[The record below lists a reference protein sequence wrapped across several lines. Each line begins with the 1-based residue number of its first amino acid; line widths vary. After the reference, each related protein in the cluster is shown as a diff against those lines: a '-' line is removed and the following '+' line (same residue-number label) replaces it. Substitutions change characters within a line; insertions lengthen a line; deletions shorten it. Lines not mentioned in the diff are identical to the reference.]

1 MNSPRHIREWVS
13 GSAVHAELVDL
24 NVRSVGLP
32 DLPEF
37 YNPTKQHLDAQ
48 WREVHGRYRHLLSG
62 WVVEGVDPATGDPM
76 GWRRFKPDHPR
87 TDAKTGKPQKYENA
101 PGQPSRATFLAVP
114 RHCAQLVADRCKV
127 PLPENYLPGDFWL
140 WVIGNNIP
148 IVLTEGEK
156 KAGTLIT
163 LGYAAIGL
171 PGINSGYRSKDAE
184 GNQIAAYLIPDLLHF
199 CTLGRDVRICFD
211 YETNP
216 DKRQNVRRAAI
227 KLGQLFSKAGCVVKV
242 CILPGSEKGVD
253 DFVVAGGN
261 FDLVYN
267 HGITLDAVEGLELWD
282 LTYTP
287 AQVITLLY
295 IEGVEYPGAG
305 LAAVKS
311 AKGTGKTKQLIPIVE
326 KAHAEGRRVLV
337 LTHRISLGRAICKRL
352 GIAWVDEVC
361 TAGEGDLLGF
371 GLCVDSLHPLS
382 KAKFKSE
389 EWRGAVVILDECEQ
403 VIWHMLAST
412 TCQKERVSI
421 LDTFGTLLQT
431 VLNSGGLVLLQDA
444 DLSDVS
450 INFVREWTGHEA
462 APWLL
467 LNKWQAEPWQVT
479 HFDDSKPDALIAQVD
494 EMIAAGQRLYVAVDA
509 QKAKSPWSTQS
520 LERRWATQ
528 SKSLRILRID
538 SETVADPNHPAYGCV
553 DHLDEMITDYDLVI
567 VSPSVGTGVSIDV
580 RGHFDTVIGIFQGT
594 VGDTD
599 IRQALARVR
608 EAVPR
613 LVWCARYGL
622 GKIGNHSPQYKIL
635 DKWARTTNT
644 KVAELLEATFD
655 IDKASDPVCL
665 RAWAKMGARLNA
677 SHLRLRAR
685 LIEALADEGHIIT
698 TAGKLDAESRKAI
711 RIQQSEISEELTI
724 EQTEA
729 VAAAEPID
737 RAQAEKLA
745 DQTTK
750 TTDERHQLERQRVA
764 DRYGIE
770 VTPDLVRKNRDGWHP
785 LIRLHYL
792 VLAGLELAKSMD
804 RKKLADG
811 LAVGEGKLHTPDLK
825 LSTGKVVALK
835 SLGVLGFADPDK
847 LWKADSPEVMA
858 LHKRAVQHRWQIK
871 DHLGITVRP
880 EASPM
885 ETLGRL
891 LGLMGLSMT
900 CVKREGSRDNRQR
913 VYQFVSPTD
922 GRERVFE
929 QWRRR
934 DEAVPDEADPLFGR
948 MAA

>member
-1 MNSPRHIREWVS
+1 MISPRHIKEWVS

-24 NVRSVGLP
+24 NIRSVGLP

-37 YNPTKQHLDAQ
+37 YNPTRQHLDAQ

-62 WVVEGVDPATGDPM
+62 QRIEGVEPATGQPI
-76 GWRRFKPDHPR
+76 GWPRFKPDSPR
-87 TDAKTGKPQKYENA
+87 TIDGKPAKYESP
-101 PGQPSRATFLAVP
+101 PGVPSRAFFAAVP
-114 RHCAQLVADRCKV
+114 KHLAQIVADRYQV
-127 PLPENYLPGDFWL
+127 PLPDEYLPGDFWL
-140 WVIGNNIP
+140 WVICNNIA
-148 IVLTEGEK
+148 IILTEGEK

-163 LGYAAIGL
+163 LGYAAVGL
-171 PGINSGYRSKDAE
+171 PGINSGYRTKDAE
-184 GNQIAAYLIPDLLHF
+184 GNQIAAHLIPDLLHF

-211 YETNP
+211 HETKAE
-216 DKRQNVRRAAI
+216 KRQNVRRAATR
-227 KLGQLFSKAGCVVKV
+227 LGQLFSKAGCVVKV
-242 CILPGSEKGVD
+242 CHLPGPEKGVD

-267 HGITLDAVEGLELWD
+267 HAIALDAVEGLELWD

-287 AQVITLLY
+287 SQVITLPY
-295 IEGVEYPGAG
+295 IEGVEYPRAG

-352 GIAWVDEVC
+352 GFAWVDEVR

-371 GLCVDSLHPLS
+371 GLCVDSLRPLS
-382 KAKFKSE
+382 KAKFNPN

-421 LDTFGTLLQT
+421 LDTFRSLLQT

-450 INFVREWTGHEA
+450 ISFVREWTGYEA

-479 HFDDSKPDALIAQVD
+479 HFDDSKPDALVAQVD
-494 EMIAAGQRLYVAVDA
+494 EMISAGQRLYVAVDA

-553 DHLDEMITDYDLVI
+553 DHLDDVITDYDLVI

-580 RGHFDTVIGIFQGT
+580 RGHFDAVIGIFQGT

-613 LVWCARYGL
+613 LVWCALYGL
-622 GKIGNHSPQYKIL
+622 GKVGNHSTQWKALGNWANKTNSTIL
-635 DKWARTTNT
+635 Q
-644 KVAELLEATFD
+644 LIQATFD
-655 IDKASDPVCL
+655 IEKGTDPVCL
-665 RAWAKMGARLNA
+665 RTWAKMGARLNA

-698 TAGKLDAESRKAI
+698 TAGKLDAETRKAI
-711 RIQQSEISEELTI
+711 RLEQSEISQELTI

-764 DRYGIE
+764 ERYGIE

-825 LSTGKVVALK
+825 FSTGKVAAMQ
-835 SLGVLGFADPDK
+835 SLGVLNFADPDK
-847 LWKADSPEVMA
+847 QWTATSPEVVA
-858 LHKRAVQHRWQIK
+858 LHEKAVHCRRQIK
-871 DHLGITVRP
+871 DHLGILLRP
-880 EASPM
+880 DASPM

-891 LGLMGLSMT
+891 LGLMGLKMT
-900 CVKREGSRDNRQR
+900 CIKHQGPRHERIR
-913 VYQFVSPTD
+913 VYQFVPPGD
-922 GRERVFE
+922 GRETVFDA
-929 QWRRR
+929 WRRR
-934 DEAVPDEADPLFGR
+934 DTPTSTDAEHVWEAAS
-948 MAA
+948 